1 MNVSCTKVL
10 LHDFNREGDN
20 LSVTGGIPERD
31 LAEQRWQN
39 IELKNKEK
47 LMTLNESINR
57 DQRGKRNVKH
67 IYSFKKTNLLK
78 ILISCTFELQITI
91 TIYPKNYN
99 DYLFIGMLL

>member
-1 MNVSCTKVL
+1 MMTCWYGKIRIEIIDESLTKVNVSCTKVL

-47 LMTLNESINR
+47 LMTSYDCINS
-57 DQRGKRNVKH
+57 DWKGKE
-67 IYSFKKTNLLK
+67 I
-78 ILISCTFELQITI
+78 
-91 TIYPKNYN
+91 
-99 DYLFIGMLL
+99 